1 MHRSVPMAQ
10 QVAGG
15 ECGWPELTGRAG
27 GRMGYPLGGGGL
39 ETGDLRGKVAAE
51 EGTHRRWM

>member
-1 MHRSVPMAQ
+1 
-10 QVAGG
+10 
-15 ECGWPELTGRAG
+15 
-27 GRMGYPLGGGGL
+27 MGYPLGGGGL